1 LEELKDFHNENYYC
15 PDTQELIIQGNWH
28 APVFGTFTL
37 KFHRCSNDSKSG
49 GYTPNV
55 TCAEDLE
62 FNEWI
67 RPITL
72 QEIVVSSYADTS
84 DFVYPIHYFLDDI
97 WVSLVPGRTVVYQ
110 TFIKKDLLKLNDD
123 YFGLF
128 ADSVT
133 QFFFERSR
141 NDYFTADLNL
151 F

>member
-1 LEELKDFHNENYYC
+1 
-15 PDTQELIIQGNWH
+15 
-28 APVFGTFTL
+28 
-37 KFHRCSNDSKSG
+37 
-49 GYTPNV
+49 V

-62 FNEWI
+62 FNDWI

-84 DFVYPIHYFLDDI
+84 DFVNPIHYFLDDI

-110 TFIKKDLLKLNDD
+110 TFIKKNLLKLNDD

-133 QFFFERSR
+133 
-141 NDYFTADLNL
+141 
-151 F
+151 